1 MVCQEVGIEELI
13 EGSKSVDIN
22 NLDKTKPKKPK
33 IFRKQKDIYKKWELV
48 STHIARRS
56 FATNHYGKLPT
67 PVLMSATG
75 HTTEKMFLA
84 YIGKTSIDN
93 AEILRNY
100 WNKLE
105 QIKDKKTI
113 LKIAK

>member
-1 MVCQEVGIEELI
+1 MEFTKNGSLFPLTL
-13 EGSKSVDIN
+13 EGV
-22 NLDKTKPKKPK
+22 
-33 IFRKQKDIYKKWELV
+33 
-48 STHIARRS
+48 H

-84 YIGKTSIDN
+84 YIGKSSIDN
-93 AEILRNY
+93 AEILRSY

-105 QIKDKKTI
+105 LIQDKKTV

>member
-1 MVCQEVGIEELI
+1 MLFE
-13 EGSKSVDIN
+13 SS
-22 NLDKTKPKKPK
+22 PKKPK
-33 IFRKQKDIYKKWELV
+33 IFRKENGIYKKWELV
-48 STHIARRS
+48 STHIGRRS

-84 YIGKTSIDN
+84 YIGKSSIDN
-93 AEILRNY
+93 AEILRSY

-105 QIKDKKTI
+105 LIQDKKTV